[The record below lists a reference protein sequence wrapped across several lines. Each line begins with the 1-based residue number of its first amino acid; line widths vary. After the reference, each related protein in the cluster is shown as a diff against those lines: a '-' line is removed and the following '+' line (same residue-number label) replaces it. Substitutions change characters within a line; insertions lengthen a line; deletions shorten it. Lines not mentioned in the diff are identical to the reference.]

1 MFEKPGT
8 DEDIVMANAPD
19 SQAVDDLRNALT
31 KYIAQNGQLSIT
43 PTPKDNYI
51 DTTNKNQM
59 HNENDVISPS
69 TV

>member
-31 KYIAQNGQLSIT
+31 KYIAQNG
-43 PTPKDNYI
+43 
-51 DTTNKNQM
+51 
-59 HNENDVISPS
+59 
-69 TV
+69 